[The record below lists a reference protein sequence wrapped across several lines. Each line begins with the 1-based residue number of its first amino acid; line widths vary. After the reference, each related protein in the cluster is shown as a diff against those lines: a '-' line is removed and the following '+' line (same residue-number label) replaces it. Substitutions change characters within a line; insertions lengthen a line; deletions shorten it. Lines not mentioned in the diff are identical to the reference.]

1 VGINCL
7 FDKRDNCF
15 QASINQ
21 IAIKTDNHKT
31 TIKRLFVALRERH
44 LVADVVDISGKQR
57 VMINP
62 LFMLPK
68 DVNNYYYMK
77 AQYNLGSAQLAWA
90 YINVCILSGWLCD
103 PLTGEVVKRYD
114 NKNMYLWRHGYTS
127 TDKNKRRTNK
137 QDRTKDIEID
147 CYGVTMV
154 NTNERLTPQL
164 LYKLGIKSAYI
175 D

>member
-1 VGINCL
+1 VGFSCL

-15 QASINQ
+15 QDSINQ
-21 IAIKTDNHKT
+21 IAIKTNNHKT
-31 TIKRLFVALRERH
+31 TIKRLFVTLRERD
-44 LVADVVDISGKQR
+44 LINDVVDITGKQR
-57 VMINP
+57 IMLNP
-62 LFMLPK
+62 VFMLPK

-77 AQYNLGSAQLAWA
+77 AQYYLGSAEAAWH
-90 YINVCILSGWLCD
+90 YINVCIVSGWLCD
-103 PLTGEVVKRYD
+103 CLTGEVIKRYD

-137 QDRTKDIEID
+137 QDITKDIEID

-154 NTNERLTPQL
+154 ITNERLTPQL
-164 LYKLGIKSAYI
+164 LYKLGIKSAYV

>member
-1 VGINCL
+1 MGFSCL

-21 IAIKTDNHKT
+21 IAIKTNNHKT
-31 TIKRLFVALRERH
+31 TIKRLFVALRERD
-44 LVADVVDISGKQR
+44 LINDVTDITSKQR
-57 VMINP
+57 IMLNP
-62 LFMLPK
+62 MFMLPK

-77 AQYNLGSAQLAWA
+77 AQYYLGSAEAAWQ
-90 YINVCILSGWLCD
+90 YINVCIVSGWLCD
-103 PLTGEVVKRYD
+103 CLTGEVIKRYD
-114 NKNMYLWRHGYTS
+114 NKNMYLWRYGYTS

-137 QDRTKDIEID
+137 QDRTKDVEIYYQD
-147 CYGVTMV
+147 IIMA

-175 D
+175 N